1 MFQKHPILIPG
12 RTKEGSTHWPTPFPI
27 GLSHSHGRCGL
38 EGEPRWQC
46 AVPATGP
53 EPRTS
58 PPVRRARHSWG
69 RTSAQQSLASKEPLC
84 FSHLVA
90 GESHWKHLP
99 APSTLS
105 KTPPQSPQGYE
116 RHTRAHTPH
125 NDLMFS
131 FKFSRIL

>member
-12 RTKEGSTHWPTPFPI
+12 RTEEGSTHWPTPSPI

-46 AVPATGP
+46 AVPAT
-53 EPRTS
+53 RTRATHKS
-58 PPVRRARHSWG
+58 TRATCPSLLGQDFRAAKPSIQTATVLFTPGRR
-69 RTSAQQSLASKEPLC
+69 
-84 FSHLVA
+84 
-90 GESHWKHLP
+90 ESHWKRLP

-116 RHTRAHTPH
+116 RHTRAHIPH

-131 FKFSRIL
+131 FKF